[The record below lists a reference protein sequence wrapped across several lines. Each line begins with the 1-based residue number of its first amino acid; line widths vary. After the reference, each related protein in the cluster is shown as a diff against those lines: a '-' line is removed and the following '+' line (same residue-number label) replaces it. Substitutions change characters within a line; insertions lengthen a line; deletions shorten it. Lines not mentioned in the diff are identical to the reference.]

1 MLVTLIFFLV
11 IQHIIQVPPKCGS
24 STGLV
29 RKEGRCSFL
38 KNCHHITIAP
48 SFLSLYFSSDLL
60 RELPKIVLHITDL
73 IFHQVYSA
81 VNISWDI
88 VTILSPFGS
97 LVNLSHLIHLSLY
110 IFHQGICSSQLPLLM
125 TFCSIFIKTTL
136 YLHSHVDPHKIP
148 KFSSGSKENTFQRS
162 SHPLN
167 FKQCYHSII
176 QQFFSRGPRPF
187 LEEEYIKKHTR
198 IFTKYFLCVFLSQ
211 ALQRKLPA
219 TRWSRETGN
228 VFLHSP
234 GGNSA
239 RAEDR
244 AVSTTATG
252 PAEQRGRV
260 AGSAGANRSGEGRGD
275 PCCLFSGLDLHGQF
289 PRDHFIFHVGPA
301 FFLSL
306 RFLCLLKQRPT
317 AEGEPRSY
325 SAEGS

>member
-1 MLVTLIFFLV
+1 M
-11 IQHIIQVPPKCGS
+11 
-24 STGLV
+24 
-29 RKEGRCSFL
+29 
-38 KNCHHITIAP
+38 
-48 SFLSLYFSSDLL
+48 
-60 RELPKIVLHITDL
+60 

-136 YLHSHVDPHKIP
+136 YLHSRVDPHKIP

-176 QQFFSRGPRPF
+176 QQFFSRGPRP
-187 LEEEYIKKHTR
+187 LLEEYIKSTLVCSPNISYACFCPKHY
-198 IFTKYFLCVFLSQ
+198 KESSLL
-211 ALQRKLPA
+211 
-219 TRWSRETGN
+219 
-228 VFLHSP
+228 P
-234 GGNSA
+234 GGLKKQETCLSA
-239 RAEDR
+239 AQGETRPGLR
-244 AVSTTATG
+244 TAVSTTATG
-252 PAEQRGRV
+252 PAGQRGRV
-260 AGSAGANRSGEGRGD
+260 AGSAGANHSGEGRGD
-275 PCCLFSGLDLHGQF
+275 PCCLFSALDLHSQF

-325 SAEGS
+325 RAEGS